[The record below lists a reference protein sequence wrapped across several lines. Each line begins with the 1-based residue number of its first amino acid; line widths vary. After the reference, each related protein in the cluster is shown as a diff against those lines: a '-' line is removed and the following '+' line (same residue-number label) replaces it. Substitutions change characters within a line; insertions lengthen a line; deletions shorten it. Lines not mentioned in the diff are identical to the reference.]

1 MTTMRQL
8 LITSVLCI
16 ALSGCS
22 CICPTNPVR
31 IVSNEKNTNIYYNG
45 EFIGSDSTFAILK
58 NYNVEKSTVSGEKKG
73 CTTTTLPVS
82 YGFDMSVLN
91 IVDLRNVV
99 RLLTWDV
106 YIVDKSKDLYNVTPR
121 CK

>member
-1 MTTMRQL
+1 MTTKQL
-8 LITSVLCI
+8 LIAAFLCSF
-16 ALSGCS
+16 LSGCS

-31 IVSNEKNTNIYYNG
+31 IISNEKNTNIYYNG
-45 EFIGSDSTFAILK
+45 EFIGSDSTFAALK
-58 NYNVEKSTVSGEKKG
+58 NKNVDKSIISGEKRG

-82 YGFDMSVLN
+82 YVFDMGVFNVVDPRN
-91 IVDLRNVV
+91 IV

-106 YIVDKSKDLYNVTPR
+106 YIVDKDKDLYNVTPR